1 MTAAFDFTGKSVLVT
16 GASRGIGFGVAR
28 AFALAGADLTI
39 LADDAGVTEA
49 GSALSRLA
57 GRPIRALQC
66 DITDRAAVRRA
77 LASFDNL
84 DVLVNNAGLERI
96 TPIAAADP
104 TVEETFR
111 RIIDINVMGTYFVT
125 RDALP
130 KLAQGGRII
139 FTASIWSRTAAPE
152 FSAYVASKHAVMGF
166 MRTLS
171 MELGPR
177 GINVNAVA
185 PGWVRTDASMLSLK
199 RMAESTGRPED
210 DILGEIMAGQSL
222 PGLME
227 PSDIAELYLF
237 LASDAARNI
246 TGQTFN
252 IDRGEVM
259 S

>member
-1 MTAAFDFTGKSVLVT
+1 MKASFDFGGKSVLVT
-16 GASRGIGFGVAR
+16 GASRGIGYGVAE
-28 AFALAGADLTI
+28 AFAKAGADLTI
-39 LADDAGVTEA
+39 LADNAAVAEA
-49 GSALSRLA
+49 GDILSRLA
-57 GRPIRALQC
+57 GRPVRALQC
-66 DITDRAAVRRA
+66 DITDRDAVRKA
-77 LASFDNL
+77 LATFERI

-96 TPIAAADP
+96 TPIADP
-104 TVEETFR
+104 DPAVEDVFR
-111 RIIDINVMGTYFVT
+111 RIIDINIMGTYFVT

-130 KLAQGGRII
+130 KIPKGGRII
-139 FTASIWSRTAAPE
+139 CTASIWSRTAAPE

-185 PGWVRTDASMLSLK
+185 PGWVRTEAAMLSLK
-199 RMAESTGRPED
+199 RMSQSTGRAED
-210 DILGEIMAGQSL
+210 DILDEIMAGQSL

-227 PSDIAELYLF
+227 PVDIAELYLF

-259 S
+259 A

>member
-1 MTAAFDFTGKSVLVT
+1 MQARFDFTGKSVLVT
-16 GASRGIGFGVAR
+16 GASRGIGFGVAE
-28 AFALAGADLTI
+28 AFAKAGADLTI
-39 LADDAGVTEA
+39 LADDAGIADASEKLS
-49 GSALSRLA
+49 SAT
-57 GRPIRALQC
+57 GRRIRALRC
-66 DITDRAAVRRA
+66 DITDRAAVRQA
-77 LASFDNL
+77 LAGIDRL

-96 TPIAAADP
+96 TAIADP
-104 TVEETFR
+104 DPAVEDMFR

-130 KLAQGGRII
+130 KLSAGGRII

-152 FSAYVASKHAVMGF
+152 FSAYVASKHAVMGL
-166 MRTLS
+166 MRTLA
-171 MELGPR
+171 MELGPK

-199 RMAESTGRPED
+199 RMSESSGRAETE
-210 DILGEIMAGQSL
+210 ILNEIMAGQSL

-227 PSDIAELYLF
+227 PQDIAELYLF

-259 S
+259 A